1 MWIWG
6 TNLQTCK
13 RGEEGRHHA
22 YTYSALEEN
31 KIKSQFALNKKK
43 KYLLVLLVEVVHV
56 GDQVLHHVHV
66 GEGVDLGRLVVGINL
81 GEAGQGV
88 YAS

>member
-1 MWIWG
+1 M
-6 TNLQTCK
+6 QT
-13 RGEEGRHHA
+13 
-22 YTYSALEEN
+22 YPVLEEN
-31 KIKSQFALNKKK
+31 KK
-43 KYLLVLLVEVVHV
+43 KYLLVLLVEVIHV

>member
-1 MWIWG
+1 MSLT
-6 TNLQTCK
+6 TNIHPCK
-13 RGEEGRHHA
+13 RGGGGFMH
-22 YTYSALEEN
+22 TYSVLEEN
-31 KIKSQFALNKKK
+31 KK
-43 KYLLVLLVEVVHV
+43 KYLLVLLVEVIHV

-81 GEAGQGV
+81 GKAGQGV